1 MAGVDCTYLPLFE
14 MTYKECERLP
24 SGRPYSGM
32 NFFVPPRPSLKL
44 LKPRPGVACCAGTC
58 TSYSATW
65 QRYRRSASRSSVVE
79 SSTKSAPRLGVTVD
93 LVHLGPKAADELADM
108 VHDFVRSSP
117 SPFNAR
123 LQPQPL

>member
-44 LKPRPGVACCAGTC
+44 LKTEAWCCLLCWDMHILQRDLAEIQKERKPLVRRRVLDQIRSQARRDGGSGPPGTQSG
-58 TSYSATW
+58 
-65 QRYRRSASRSSVVE
+65 R
-79 SSTKSAPRLGVTVD
+79 
-93 LVHLGPKAADELADM
+93 
-108 VHDFVRSSP
+108 
-117 SPFNAR
+117 
-123 LQPQPL
+123 